1 MTKRISAREAR
12 TRFAEVT
19 DRVRYT
25 GEPVIVEKQGQ
36 PFVALVSLE
45 DLDVLEQRRREKAAA
60 EFTRQE
66 AQAAQEV
73 KGPEPREEEIVEAV
87 KRTREALYRERYGT
101 G

>member
-1 MTKRISAREAR
+1 MARRVSAREAR
-12 TRFAEVT
+12 SRFAELT
-19 DRVRYT
+19 NRVHYT

-45 DLDVLEQRRREKAAA
+45 DLDVLEQQWREKTAA
-60 EFTRQE
+60 EFTRRA

-73 KGPEPREEEIVEAV
+73 GGPQPKEEEIVEAV